1 MNDLTDRLAGLDT
14 PVAGPSEATVA
25 ADLARGST
33 ALARR
38 RRTRAAGAGVGLTL
52 ALGVGLGIAVVAQPD
67 DDAAPPAAGPSST
80 APGVALVAWEGD
92 QPAGFV
98 VEQVPDGYFVQGSD
112 PWLFTVAPEGDTT
125 HPAAFEDKLV
135 VTLETAS
142 NERPP
147 GERGGKVTRLKDG
160 SLAYD
165 VGPSDGEGGSDA
177 PPTLSDGDPVVV
189 DGQQG
194 VIRRSPDS
202 LSTTLEFLT
211 DRGKVVV
218 QMWRTVGLTD
228 AQLVDFGAGITVTAE
243 AQGSVG

>member
-14 PVAGPSEATVA
+14 SAAGPTEETVS
-25 ADLARGST
+25 ADLARGSA

-52 ALGVGLGIAVVAQPD
+52 ALGVGLGIAVVVQPD
-67 DDAAPPAAGPSST
+67 DDATPPSAGPSST

-92 QPAGFV
+92 QPVGFIV
-98 VEQVPDGYFVQGSD
+98 DQVPDGFFVQGSD

-135 VTLETAS
+135 VTLETVS
-142 NERPP
+142 NQPPP
-147 GERGGKVTRLKDG
+147 GDVGEKVTRLKDG
-160 SLAYD
+160 SLAYEL
-165 VGPSDGEGGSDA
+165 GPSDGQGGSDA
-177 PPTLSDGDPVVV
+177 PPTLSDGDPVDV
-189 DGQQG
+189 DGQPG

-202 LSTTLEFLT
+202 LSTTLEFMT
-211 DRGKVVV
+211 ERGKVVV
-218 QMWRTVGLTD
+218 QMWKTVGLTD
-228 AQLVDFGAGITVTAE
+228 AQLVDFGAGITVTEE